1 MGKKLIFNVGIKGLE
16 DKIWR
21 KIEICDDSTFA
32 DLVYAILATFEL
44 YSNEGFVIRCEN
56 RQYDSVNEIYDN
68 ELFKSAMSIKCKD
81 CLFINKEIMVEYD
94 FHNRT
99 TFIVTFLSEI
109 DAATSDKCSLK
120 VVDGVGKGALD
131 YVCDEELRQIVDE
144 TDSLGYSNYSI
155 TVITDDIEEEETFD
169 YREFDLEENHYL
181 ASINFDMIKKAY
193 ESITIVDLLRIMRD
207 RKCLYIKTDIWEVV
221 NPFDYIKKYIPDN
234 YDDLSYEE
242 TRKLNIPDYKDLKI
256 HMLPTYQE
264 IHHKEIMTLYVKKF
278 VVDKKIRQA
287 LFYALRNDDYLDKY
301 YNQLRTY
308 GLFQEY
314 LEFSNSYYE
323 KIFNQWKIQNNIRD

>member
-1 MGKKLIFNVGIKGLE
+1 MGKKLIFKVGIKGLE

-44 YSNEGFVIRCEN
+44 YSNEGFVIWCEN

-68 ELFKSAMSIKCKD
+68 ELFKSAMSIKWKD
-81 CLFINKEIMVEYD
+81 CLSINKEIMVEYD

-99 TFIVTFLSEI
+99 TFVVTFLEEI
-109 DAATSDKCSLK
+109 EDSASDDCYLK
-120 VVDGVGKGALD
+120 VVDGAGKGALD
-131 YVCDEELRQIVDE
+131 YVCDEELKQIVDE
-144 TDSLGYSNYSI
+144 TDNLGYSNYSI
-155 TVITDDIEEEETFD
+155 TVITDDIEEEEIFD
-169 YREFDLEENHYL
+169 YREFDLKNNRFL
-181 ASINFDMIKKAY
+181 TSVNFDMIKDAY
-193 ESITIVDLLRIMRD
+193 ESITTIDLLRIMKD

-221 NPFDYIKKYIPDN
+221 KPFDYIKKYIPDN

-242 TRKLNIPDYKDLKI
+242 KRKLSIPDYKDLNI
-256 HMLPTYQE
+256 YMLPTYQE
-264 IHHKEIMTLYVKKF
+264 INHKEIMTLYVKKC

-287 LFYALRNDDYLDKY
+287 LFYTLRNDDYLDKY

-308 GLFQEY
+308 GLFQKY

-323 KIFNQWKIQNNIRD
+323 KIFDQWKIQNNIKN